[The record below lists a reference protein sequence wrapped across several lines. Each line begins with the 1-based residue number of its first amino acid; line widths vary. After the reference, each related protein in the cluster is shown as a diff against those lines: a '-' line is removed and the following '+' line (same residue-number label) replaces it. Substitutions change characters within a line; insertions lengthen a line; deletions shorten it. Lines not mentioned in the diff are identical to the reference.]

1 MIACPTL
8 LAAILAVGPSASG
21 SASAEVSTDGAAADA
36 EGDADGESDGDPWI
50 RRFPPERNM
59 WELGVYGGLFLPSAE
74 LELFQPMP
82 DRPGMGVREYDPVA
96 LDLGG
101 RVGYYP
107 LRFLGLEV
115 EGGVM
120 PSQTSADLR
129 AILYHARGHLVAQV
143 ARWSVTPF
151 AVAGVSGLGVASK
164 AVNVGDDIDLGFH
177 FGGGVKVYFN
187 RWTMLRLDL
196 RDTLTARVGLGE
208 GVANSF
214 EVLLGMSVTLGRK
227 KVEPELPKDTDGDGF
242 IDPEDRCP
250 REPGV
255 APDGCPIPDTDG
267 DGFLDPDDRCPKQPG
282 VPPDGCPIGD
292 TDGDGFMDDVDQC
305 VDVPG
310 VEPDGCP
317 IGDTDGDGILDDVD
331 VCIDKPETFNGF
343 EDADGCPDEVP
354 KEIEQFE
361 GVIEGIYF
369 DTNKATIKAASQP
382 KLDEAVQ
389 TLKKYPQIRL
399 EISGHTDS
407 RGSRDYNVD
416 LSQQRAEAVRDY
428 LVGAGIDAGRLE
440 TRGAGPD
447 EPRDTNR
454 TDEGRANNRRI
465 EFIRLD

>member
-1 MIACPTL
+1 MIACASL
-8 LAAILAVGPSASG
+8 LAAVVAVGPSASG
-21 SASAEVSTDGAAADA
+21 SASAEIGAEGAETSA
-36 EGDADGESDGDPWI
+36 EGDAETGDPWI
-50 RRFPPERNM
+50 RRWPPQRNM
-59 WELGVYGGLFLPSAE
+59 WELGVYGGLFLPSSE
-74 LELFQPMP
+74 IELFQPML
-82 DRPGMGVREYDPVA
+82 DRPGMGFREFDPVA
-96 LDLGG
+96 LDIGG

-120 PSQTSADLR
+120 PSQTSAELQ
-129 AILYHARGHLVAQV
+129 AILYHARGHVVAQV

-151 AVAGVSGLGVASK
+151 ALAGITGLGVASD

-187 RWTMLRLDL
+187 RWAMLRLDL

-208 GVANSF
+208 GVAHSF

-242 IDPEDRCP
+242 LDPDDRCP
-250 REPGV
+250 KVPGV

-267 DGFLDPDDRCPKQPG
+267 DGFLDPDDRCPKVPG
-282 VPPDGCPIGD
+282 VSPDGCPIGD
-292 TDGDGFMDDVDQC
+292 TDGDGFLDDVDRC

-317 IGDTDGDGILDDVD
+317 IGDADGDGIMDDVD

-354 KEIEQFE
+354 KDIEKFE

-369 DTNKATIKAASQP
+369 DTDRATIKPASQT
-382 KLDEAVQ
+382 KLDEAVEI
-389 TLKKYPQIRL
+389 LKKYPQIRL

-407 RGSRDYNVD
+407 RGKRDYNVD
-416 LSQQRAEAVRDY
+416 LSQRRADAVRDY
-428 LVGAGIDAGRLE
+428 LVGAGIDAGRLQ

-454 TDEGRANNRRI
+454 TAEGRANNRRI